1 VILAE
6 DDSSVR
12 FSPTPVVVQED
23 SCQFVESRR
32 SLDQERELILGWTPK
47 AACIVKEYG
56 DYVLPGSAID
66 IMVDHP
72 SQATRQDVSALNQ
85 AIDSLETSLI
95 DRDPLDKENL
105 VSIDPARYN
114 NIIILGQNGGSAEA
128 EQSDAETLMILLLLR
143 SIFQE
148 RGKRTTTKL
157 IAEVLESR
165 NRDLVSRA
173 GVDNFVVSNQLIS
186 MIMAQISENKEI
198 KEVYQH
204 LFKEDG
210 FEIYIKPASLYL
222 DTFPQHLSFAD
233 LMSLAQKRNEICLGV
248 KLFDLEHDINKNFG
262 IRLNPPKDQVYTI
275 IDYDEL
281 VVLAENET

>member
-1 VILAE
+1 
-6 DDSSVR
+6 
-12 FSPTPVVVQED
+12 
-23 SCQFVESRR
+23 
-32 SLDQERELILGWTPK
+32 
-47 AACIVKEYG
+47 
-56 DYVLPGSAID
+56 
-66 IMVDHP
+66 
-72 SQATRQDVSALNQ
+72 
-85 AIDSLETSLI
+85 
-95 DRDPLDKENL
+95 